1 MKVVFDTNIYIS
13 ALITKAGR
21 GEQAYLKIVHNKAN
35 LYTSV
40 PILTEL
46 GQKLQTKF
54 HWSND
59 QIIMAIRNIKQI
71 ATIVKPVKRLQVLD
85 DDPDNRILEC
95 AILAQADYIVTGD
108 KHLLDLVEFE
118 GVKILKLV
126 DWLELNISF

>member
-13 ALITKAGR
+13 ALITKAGN
-21 GEQAYLKIVHNKAN
+21 GEKAYLKIVYSDAN

-59 QIIMAIRNIKQI
+59 QIINAIRNIKRI
-71 ATIVKPVKRLQVLD
+71 ATIIKPEKYLQVLAY
-85 DDPDNRILEC
+85 DPDNRILEC

-108 KHLLDLVEFE
+108 KHLLNLVEYE
-118 GVKILKLV
+118 GVKILKLAN
-126 DWLELNISF
+126 WLEKP